1 MNIIIKGMEI
11 EQGQEDCS
19 LGKLIEKIEAQNGV
33 ILEIVADGRKITN
46 YTAEEIERLK
56 PIEQLTIIA
65 RELNTLSLETII
77 ETEEFIPNFIAG
89 IEGIIDKFTQG
100 NYSEGFRRLGI
111 AIESLQWLNTLLY
124 TLEGRFKVLEEI
136 GEINFTAFQDNWF
149 KSIRELTSA
158 FESQDLVLTSD
169 ILEYELT
176 PSLNDYLTL
185 IKELKS
191 KIN

>member
-1 MNIIIKGMEI
+1 MDICVKGMEI

-19 LGKLIEKIEAQNGV
+19 LGELIDKIEAQNGV
-33 ILEIVADGRKITN
+33 ILEIVADGRKITT

-56 PIEQLTIIA
+56 PIEQLTIIV
-65 RELNTLSLETII
+65 RELNTLSLETLI
-77 ETEEFIPNFIAG
+77 ETEEFIPKFTDG

-100 NYSEGFRRLGI
+100 DYPEGFRRLGI

-136 GEINFTAFQDNWF
+136 AEINFAAFQDNWV

-169 ILEYELT
+169 ILEYELI
-176 PSLNDYLTL
+176 PSLIDYLTL